1 LVLPLVF
8 DASARKNPRKGTEL
22 AEGSFPLVL
31 HPRPVFDDA
40 QAESRGRAAG
50 PVLPLLFVSSPRKN
64 PRNGT
69 EIAEG
74 SFPLLSAPPR
84 RRVPQLQQPGLG
96 VGEAA
101 PRPITRT
108 PESRGRV
115 SEEPQPKPPPSFRRC
130 SRAET
135 RGRAAAQA
143 LPLLSDP
150 SPRKNPRKGTE
161 LAERSF
167 PLVSA
172 SAQSL
177 PLVPAPPRSLSPSFC
192 VGPEPSPSF
201 CVAPEPSPSFC
212 TAPQPSPSFCT
223 TRSPPPP

>member
-1 LVLPLVF
+1 MVLPLVS
-8 DASARKNPRKGTEL
+8 DASPRKNPRKGTEL
-22 AEGSFPLVL
+22 AEGSFPLV
-31 HPRPVFDDA
+31 
-40 QAESRGRAAG
+40 
-50 PVLPLLFVSSPRKN
+50 
-64 PRNGT
+64 
-69 EIAEG
+69 
-74 SFPLLSAPPR
+74 SAPPR
-84 RRVPQLQQPGLG
+84 RLVPQLQQPGLG
-96 VGEAA
+96 VGETAR
-101 PRPITRT
+101 RPITRT

-150 SPRKNPRKGTE
+150 SPRKSPRKGTE

-192 VGPEPSPSF
+192 TTLEPSPTF
-201 CVAPEPSPSFC
+201 PAPPRSLPLVS
-212 TAPQPSPSFCT
+212 APP
-223 TRSPPPP
+223 RSAPPP